1 MKHAPLFSLPVIAA
15 LAAFASLASVA
26 SPQALAQV
34 YRCESD
40 TGVPVYQGSPS
51 GKNCRALDMA
61 PLTTIPAPKLPAATG
76 KPSAPAAGQPGAA
89 RPAAAAGTPPD
100 FPRVDAGTQRSRDG
114 ERRSILESE
123 LSKEENRLESL
134 RREFND
140 GQPDRLGN
148 ERNYQKYLD
157 RVERLKEDIARSEAN
172 IGSLKRELAAIK
184 E

>member
-1 MKHAPLFSLPVIAA
+1 MKHAQPFSLPVIAA
-15 LAAFASLASVA
+15 AVTLAASLASP
-26 SPQALAQV
+26 SALAQV

-61 PLTTIPAPKLPAATG
+61 PLTTIPAPKLPAGAG
-76 KPSAPAAGQPGAA
+76 KPSAPATGQAGAA
-89 RPAAAAGTPPD
+89 RPAASAGTPAD
-100 FPRVDAGTQRSRDG
+100 FPRVDASTQRSRDG
-114 ERRSILESE
+114 ERRSILEAE

-134 RREFND
+134 RREYND
-140 GQPDRLGN
+140 GQPERLGS

-172 IGSLKRELAAIK
+172 IGSLQRELAAIR

>member
-1 MKHAPLFSLPVIAA
+1 MKHAQPFSLPVIAA
-15 LAAFASLASVA
+15 AVTLAASLASP
-26 SPQALAQV
+26 SALAQV

-61 PLTTIPAPKLPAATG
+61 PLTTIPAPKLPAGAG
-76 KPSAPAAGQPGAA
+76 KPSAPATGLAGTA
-89 RPAAAAGTPPD
+89 RPAASAGTPAD
-100 FPRVDAGTQRSRDG
+100 FPRVDASTQRSRDG
-114 ERRSILESE
+114 ERRSILEAE

-134 RREFND
+134 RREYND
-140 GQPDRLGN
+140 GQPERLGS

-172 IGSLKRELAAIK
+172 IGSLQRELAAIR